1 MINVSTHKLGCQESS
16 TCVIIGFS
24 DILCYNVA
32 VYNNKIVEVNK
43 GRKFMSKKAQ
53 TVLVI
58 VVVLIIAAV
67 RIFWQGPAKSDLTNL
82 LNKNN
87 EVINANTKIIN
98 DELGKFSSYT
108 SVGQYQVS
116 IETII
121 VPKINESIQILQ
133 NTELKTEEGKALRQ
147 EYIQALE
154 TYKQGVELALT
165 ALQNN
170 DMAKLNEVQTMFTQ
184 ANSGIAS
191 FNKHAQ
197 ELADKYHLNIVV
209 K

>member
-1 MINVSTHKLGCQESS
+1 
-16 TCVIIGFS
+16 
-24 DILCYNVA
+24 
-32 VYNNKIVEVNK
+32 
-43 GRKFMSKKAQ
+43 MSKKAQ

-133 NTELKTEEGKALRQ
+133 STELKTEEGKALRQ

-184 ANSGIAS
+184 ANAGIAS